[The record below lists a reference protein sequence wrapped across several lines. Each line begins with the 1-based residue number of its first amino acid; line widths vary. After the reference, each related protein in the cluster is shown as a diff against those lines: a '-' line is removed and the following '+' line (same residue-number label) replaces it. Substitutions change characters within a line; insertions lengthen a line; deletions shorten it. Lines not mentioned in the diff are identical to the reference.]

1 MNKFIIVLLFLVSA
15 CANLPSS
22 KTVANCVFPSE
33 EVFPGG
39 VINYE
44 FDSNGINIEDSL
56 YSDNLDFIICES
68 NKNIVNIIIPIP
80 LSFEKKEVNFG
91 VPGLFSASFPIKE
104 RYYRESRIE
113 IKNKDLVNPPSSF
126 NERISKEYA
135 LGIKAKQTVSD
146 RKLRNTKMEMP
157 LEGIISSEFG
167 VRRFIN
173 NQPRNR
179 HVGLDIAADEGTPV
193 IAPLK
198 GEVIISDEFF
208 YKGNVVYIDHG
219 NGLVSSYSHLSERKV
234 STGDNVSKGQV
245 LGYVGS
251 TGRVTG
257 PHLHWEISLLGI
269 SLDPE
274 IFVNQ

>member
-1 MNKFIIVLLFLVSA
+1 M
-15 CANLPSS
+15 
-22 KTVANCVFPSE
+22 
-33 EVFPGG
+33 
-39 VINYE
+39 
-44 FDSNGINIEDSL
+44 
-56 YSDNLDFIICES
+56 
-68 NKNIVNIIIPIP
+68 
-80 LSFEKKEVNFG
+80 
-91 VPGLFSASFPIKE
+91 
-104 RYYRESRIE
+104 
-113 IKNKDLVNPPSSF
+113 
-126 NERISKEYA
+126 
-135 LGIKAKQTVSD
+135 SD